1 MASAKTDCIKDLAKG
16 YTYHTVTKCSE
27 SGYKQ
32 IVSPSMP
39 SKEKSNV
46 YAVVQCSRKVCCQL
60 QKGDNFTVLVF
71 CFVRKRDQIF
81 CCYFAFNLFQH
92 FPPPCNLN
100 GLVVLPLPL
109 RMNTQINSLFWST
122 ALHTHKTCRFRQ
134 TRSCKP
140 AGEESQTFSNQMLKF
155 SYGLHWG

>member
-71 CFVRKRDQIF
+71 CFEIKYSVVTLLLTSSNI
-81 CCYFAFNLFQH
+81 
-92 FPPPCNLN
+92 PPPPP
-100 GLVVLPLPL
+100 V
-109 RMNTQINSLFWST
+109 I
-122 ALHTHKTCRFRQ
+122 
-134 TRSCKP
+134 
-140 AGEESQTFSNQMLKF
+140 
-155 SYGLHWG
+155 